1 MAGEAF
7 QVFYRDIIE
16 CIKALFGDPEFA
28 PILLLAP
35 EHHYADKDK
44 TVWVYFDMHTGKWW
58 WATQV
63 DRCMHPI
70 VLNLRFNAICD
81 ILQKE
86 LEKQCPGVTILP
98 IIIVSDKTQ
107 LTLIGN
113 KSAYPVYMTL
123 GNLPKDVRCKP
134 SQHGQILLA
143 YLPTSCLL
151 HITNKAARRRT
162 LANLFHTCMTC
173 VLAPLKS
180 AGIDSIQVA
189 HSNGVL
195 FCGHPILAIYIG
207 DYPEQL
213 LVTGC
218 KTGECLKCP
227 IDHADVGNDM
237 DSACSLRD
245 LEKVLDAIG
254 TLTDGPQA
262 FTKACTDA
270 GIKPIV
276 SHFWSD
282 LPFTNIF
289 LAITPDILHQLYQ
302 GVIKHLI
309 VWLQAAYGEDE
320 IDVRC

>member
-1 MAGEAF
+1 M
-7 QVFYRDIIE
+7 
-16 CIKALFGDPEFA
+16 
-28 PILLLAP
+28 
-35 EHHYADKDK
+35 
-44 TVWVYFDMHTGKWW
+44 
-58 WATQV
+58 
-63 DRCMHPI
+63 
-70 VLNLRFNAICD
+70 
-81 ILQKE
+81 
-86 LEKQCPGVTILP
+86 TI
-98 IIIVSDKTQ
+98 
-107 LTLIGN
+107 
-113 KSAYPVYMTL
+113 
-123 GNLPKDVRCKP
+123 GNLPKSVRCKP
-134 SQHGQILLA
+134 SRRGQILLA
-143 YLPTSCLL
+143 YLPTTRLL
-151 HITNKAARRRT
+151 HIKNKAARRRT
-162 LANLFHTCMTC
+162 LANLFHACMSR
-173 VLAPLKS
+173 VLAPLIS
-180 AGIDSIQVA
+180 AGVDGMRLVSGDGVA
-189 HSNGVL
+189 RR
-195 FCGHPILAIYIG
+195 GHPILATYIG

-254 TLTDGPQA
+254 TLTDSPQA

-320 IDVRC
+320 IDVCC